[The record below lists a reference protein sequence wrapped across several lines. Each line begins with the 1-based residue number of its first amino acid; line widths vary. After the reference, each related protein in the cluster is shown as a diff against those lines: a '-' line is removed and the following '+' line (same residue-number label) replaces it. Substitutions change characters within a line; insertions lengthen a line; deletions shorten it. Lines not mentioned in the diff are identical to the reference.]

1 VSLPRPAAPATASSD
16 HPGLARYLGTLAAA
30 IAGGALLYLL
40 HVPLAW
46 MIGAMAGTATLGWFR
61 PVAAHPMARPAGL
74 VVLGLALGSS
84 FTGPLLVP
92 AQIALGVLTLRLTLA
107 VPAITV
113 AHQITAALLVAVLAA
128 LAVRLWRIAF
138 TLQEHSHG

>member
-1 VSLPRPAAPATASSD
+1 
-16 HPGLARYLGTLAAA
+16 
-30 IAGGALLYLL
+30 
-40 HVPLAW
+40 
-46 MIGAMAGTATLGWFR
+46 
-61 PVAAHPMARPAGL
+61 
-74 VVLGLALGSS
+74 
-84 FTGPLLVP
+84 
-92 AQIALGVLTLRLTLA
+92 VLTLRLTLA